1 MRQVRW
7 ACPKLAPFLSFLGN
21 SKAMEAASSAY
32 YNPANP
38 HSVYMPMVSAVPVCA
53 RSLFRHRYSQEFA
66 FLVKPGVPSF

>member
-1 MRQVRW
+1 
-7 ACPKLAPFLSFLGN
+7 
-21 SKAMEAASSAY
+21 MEAASSAY

-53 RSLFRHRYSQEFA
+53 RSLFRQQYSQEFA